1 MLSIERC
8 DEILKSNGT
17 KLNNEEIKN
26 LREYLYFLANLQ
38 VEDENNKSITEDEYE
53 RDIVL

>member
-38 VEDENNKSITEDEYE
+38 VEDENNKSITDDEHE

>member
-8 DEILKSNGT
+8 DEILKSKGT

>member
-38 VEDENNKSITEDEYE
+38 VEDENNKSITDDEYE